1 LLTFFFRHMKE
12 LIEAGH
18 VYVAQPPLY
27 RVKQEGK
34 YLYVHDDRALQE
46 LQKTNGHKKM
56 EIQRFKGLAEM
67 QVEQLW
73 ESAMNPATRVLKQVT
88 LEDAAA
94 ADRMFSVLM
103 GENVEARREFIQ
115 QNAKEAFVDV

>member
-1 LLTFFFRHMKE
+1 MKE

-27 RVKQEGK
+27 RVKHDGK
-34 YLYVHDDRALQE
+34 YTYVQDERALQE
-46 LQKTNGHKKM
+46 LQKENGHKKM

-73 ESAMNPATRVLKQVT
+73 DSTMNPATRVLKQVT

-94 ADRMFSVLM
+94 ADRMFSILM
-103 GENVEARREFIQ
+103 GDDVEARRAFIQ
-115 QNAKEAFVDV
+115 QNAREAFIDA